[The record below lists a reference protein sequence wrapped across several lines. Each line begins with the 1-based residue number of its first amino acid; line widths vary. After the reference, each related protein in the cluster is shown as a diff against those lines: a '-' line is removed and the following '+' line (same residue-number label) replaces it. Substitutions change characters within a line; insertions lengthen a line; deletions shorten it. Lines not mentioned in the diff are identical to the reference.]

1 MCLSTR
7 PGMGDRDRPEP
18 LHLATLPQDLRLQVP
33 KTSGKGNVEG
43 ADVPGWAWCEVLALL
58 PGTMAFSGTA
68 RSRLTLKQKH

>member
-7 PGMGDRDRPEP
+7 PGMGDRDRPGP

-43 ADVPGWAWCEVLALL
+43 AERSASPSSGHHGVSRHR
-58 PGTMAFSGTA
+58 AFT
-68 RSRLTLKQKH
+68 RDL